1 MSYHESSLT
10 VERRA
15 RLAAERIFERRQA
28 ELAQANQ
35 KIAAHARL
43 LTDQFA
49 VKREEAEALRRES
62 HTVRHDLELAQSA
75 VQIAERRLWDSVE
88 TIRDGF
94 AVFDPDGTLI
104 AANSAYL
111 APFDGIDR
119 VAPGISYLELLEIA
133 VGEGLIDIGA
143 ERRTDWCARMLARWR
158 QSSIE
163 PVTVRFW
170 NGQFARLIDRRT
182 RDGDMVTLA
191 LNITSTIRRE
201 RALKRAREKAEAAN
215 RAKSAFLANMSHEIR
230 TPMNGVVGMA
240 DILLDM
246 PLTEEQRLYIQTIRN
261 SGEALLAIIND
272 VLDYS
277 KIEAQRLAIHPAPFD
292 LEHTIQ
298 EVLTLLSPS
307 AQEKGLTLSLDYD
320 LFMPTHLVGDV
331 GRIRQVLTNLLG
343 NAVKFTQAGSVT
355 VRVVGRPGGPGY
367 RHVTVSIEDTG
378 IGIAPEMRRHIF
390 GEFNQVEDEM
400 NRRFDGT
407 GLGLAISKSLIELMS
422 GEIWVDSE
430 LGKGSCFSFRLKL
443 PVAETEGRK
452 RRIADWIERAFLID
466 PDERSRQLTTSQL
479 VALGLPVVSVK
490 DGVHLR
496 KMPVG
501 HGDILVVSDP
511 GGDKA
516 SCKRFLR
523 LLDETR
529 PALTLLLTRN
539 LACPQPQDRASL
551 RVLPHPVLRQDL
563 LEVLADL
570 EEPESDE
577 EIVSP
582 DVSTVMARPTRLRI
596 LAAEDNK
603 TNQLVFAKM
612 LSGFDVDLIF
622 ADDGQ
627 DAVEKFRELCP
638 DIVFTDISMPRMD
651 GKEAARRIRV
661 IETELGLQR
670 VPIVAMT
677 AHALDGDA
685 EAILATGID
694 HYLTKPIRKSDLVV
708 RMAAFVKDHPSFAM
722 PVAQPASEEEPS
734 DRRGG
739 EPSLPPLA
747 VVHGE

>member
-1 MSYHESSLT
+1 MSYHESLT

-35 KIAAHARL
+35 KIAAHARF

-49 VKREEAEALRRES
+49 VKREEAEVLRQES
-62 HTVRHDLELAQSA
+62 RIVRHDLERARSA

-94 AVFDPDGTLI
+94 AVFAPDGTMV
-104 AANSAYL
+104 AANPAYL
-111 APFDGIDR
+111 APFEGLDHVG
-119 VAPGISYLELLEIA
+119 PGISYRELLDIA
-133 VGEGLIDIGA
+133 VSEGLIDIGA
-143 ERRTDWCARMLARWR
+143 EGRTDWCARMLARWR
-158 QSSIE
+158 QPLIE

-246 PLTEEQRLYIQTIRN
+246 ALSDEQRLYVQTIRS

-277 KIEAQRLAIHPAPFD
+277 KIEAQRLTLHPAPFD
-292 LEHTIQ
+292 LERTIQ

-307 AQEKGLTLSLDYD
+307 AQQKGLTLSLDYD
-320 LFMPTHLVGDV
+320 LFMPTRLVGDA
-331 GRIRQVLTNLLG
+331 GRIRQVLTNLVS
-343 NAVKFTQAGSVT
+343 NAVKFTQSGTVT
-355 VRVVGRPGGPGY
+355 VRVLGRPGGPGF
-367 RHVTVSIEDTG
+367 RHVTVSVEDTG

-407 GLGLAISKSLIELMS
+407 GLGLAITKSLIELMS
-422 GEIWVDSE
+422 GEIWLDSE
-430 LGKGSCFSFRLKL
+430 VEKGSCFSFRLKL
-443 PVAETEGRK
+443 PVADKDLPE
-452 RRIADWIERAFLID
+452 RRVADWIERAFLID
-466 PDERSRQLTTSQL
+466 HDERSRQLTTSQL
-479 VALGLPVVSVK
+479 VALGLPVVSVR
-490 DGVHLR
+490 DAIQLR
-496 KMPVG
+496 SMPICER
-501 HGDILVVSDP
+501 DILVVSDP
-511 GGDKA
+511 SGEKEA
-516 SCKRFLR
+516 CAHFRR
-523 LLDETR
+523 LVDDVR
-529 PALTLLLTRN
+529 PAITLVLTRT
-539 LACPQPQDRASL
+539 LSCPDEGKAIRI
-551 RVLPHPVLRQDL
+551 LPHPVLRQHL
-563 LEVLADL
+563 LDVLDDL
-570 EEPESDE
+570 E
-577 EIVSP
+577 
-582 DVSTVMARPTRLRI
+582 RPALAEGAPFLEAPLVQQQPRRIRL

-612 LSGFDVDLIF
+612 LSGFDIDLTF
-622 ADDGQ
+622 ADDGLE
-627 DAVEKFRELCP
+627 AVEKFRALRP

-651 GKEAARRIRV
+651 GKQAATEMRRI
-661 IETELGLQR
+661 EAEMGLSS

-685 EAILATGID
+685 EMILASGID
-694 HYLTKPIRKSDLVV
+694 HYLTKPIRKSDLVAQLQLAV
-708 RMAAFVKDHPSFAM
+708 TEDVLPPF
-722 PVAQPASEEEPS
+722 PVP
-734 DRRGG
+734 G
-739 EPSLPPLA
+739 EPVPSA
-747 VVHGE
+747 AAS

>member
-1 MSYHESSLT
+1 MSYHESLT

-15 RLAAERIFERRQA
+15 RLAAECIFERRQA

-35 KIAAHARL
+35 KIAAHARF

-49 VKREEAEALRRES
+49 VKREEAEALRQES
-62 HTVRHDLELAQSA
+62 RTVRHDLELAQSA

-94 AVFDPDGTLI
+94 AVFGPDGTLV

-111 APFDGIDR
+111 APFEGIDR
-119 VAPGISYLELLEIA
+119 VAPGICYRELLEIA
-133 VGEGLIDIGA
+133 VGEGLIDIGR
-143 ERRTDWCARMLARWR
+143 EGRTEWCARMLARWR
-158 QSSIE
+158 QPVIE

-246 PLTEEQRLYIQTIRN
+246 PLTDEQRLYIQTIRN

-277 KIEAQRLAIHPAPFD
+277 KIEAQRLTLHPHPFD

-307 AQEKGLTLSLDYD
+307 AQEKGLALSLDYD
-320 LFMPTHLVGDV
+320 LFMPTHLVGDA
-331 GRIRQVLTNLLG
+331 GRIRQVLTNLIG
-343 NAVKFTQAGSVT
+343 NAVKFTASGSVT
-355 VRVVGRPGGPGY
+355 VRVMGRPGGPGF
-367 RHVTVSIEDTG
+367 RHVTVSVEDTG
-378 IGIAPEMRRHIF
+378 IGIAPDMRRHIF

-407 GLGLAISKSLIELMS
+407 GLGLAITKSLVELME

-430 LGKGSCFSFRLKL
+430 LGKGSCFTFRLKL

-466 PDERSRQLTTSQL
+466 PDERSRQLATSQL

-490 DGVHLR
+490 DSVHLR
-496 KMPVG
+496 RMPVG
-501 HGDILVVSDP
+501 LRDILVISDP
-511 GGDKA
+511 TGEKGNCA
-516 SCKRFLR
+516 RFLR
-523 LLDETR
+523 LVEDVR
-529 PALTLLLTRN
+529 PALTIVLTHN
-539 LACPQPQDRASL
+539 ISCPLPEREAI

-563 LEVLADL
+563 LEVLENLQEPAPEVQEVPP
-570 EEPESDE
+570 EEPAD
-577 EIVSP
+577 P
-582 DVSTVMARPTRLRI
+582 AAPRRLRL

-612 LSGFDVDLIF
+612 LSGLDIDLIF

-627 DAVEKFRELCP
+627 DAVEKFREIVP

-651 GKEAARRIRV
+651 GKEAARHIRA
-661 IETELGLQR
+661 IEEELGLPR

-677 AHALDGDA
+677 AHALEGDA
-685 EAILATGID
+685 EAILAAGID
-694 HYLTKPIRKSDLVV
+694 HYLTKPIRKSDLVA
-708 RMAAFVKDHPSFAM
+708 RITALREEQLPQAADA
-722 PVAQPASEEEPS
+722 PAPAP
-734 DRRGG
+734 R
-739 EPSLPPLA
+739 PALA
-747 VVHGE
+747 LVGRS

>member
-1 MSYHESSLT
+1 MSYHETSLT

-15 RLAAERIFERRQA
+15 RLAAERLFERRQA

-35 KIAAHARL
+35 KIAAHARF

-62 HTVRHDLELAQSA
+62 HTVRHDLERAKSA

-94 AVFDPDGTLI
+94 AVFDPDGTLV

-119 VAPGISYLELLEIA
+119 VAPGISYRELLELA
-133 VGEGLIDIGA
+133 AGEGLIDIGG

-158 QSSIE
+158 QPAIE
-163 PVTVRFW
+163 PVTIRFW

-191 LNITSTIRRE
+191 LNITSTMRRE

-246 PLTEEQRLYIQTIRN
+246 ALTDEQRLYIQTIRN

-277 KIEAQRLAIHPAPFD
+277 KIEAQRLTIHPAPFD

-320 LFMPTHLVGDV
+320 LFMPTHLVGDA

-343 NAVKFTQAGSVT
+343 NAVKFTQAGSVA
-355 VRVVGRPGGPGY
+355 VRVVGRPGGQGF

-378 IGIAPEMRRHIF
+378 IGIAPDMRRHIF

-407 GLGLAISKSLIELMS
+407 GLGLAITKSLIELME

-490 DGVHLR
+490 DSLHLR
-496 KMPVG
+496 KLPVG
-501 HGDILVVSDP
+501 RGDILVVSDP
-511 GGDKA
+511 AGDKVG
-516 SCKRFLR
+516 CKRFAR
-523 LLDETR
+523 LLAETN
-529 PALTLLLTRN
+529 PSLTIFLTRN
-539 LACPQPQDRASL
+539 LACTLPENRDGL
-551 RVLPHPVLRQDL
+551 RVLPHPVLRQHL
-563 LEVLADL
+563 LEVLETLA
-570 EEPESDE
+570 EPEVTEGAEAPE
-577 EIVSP
+577 EAAAVP
-582 DVSTVMARPTRLRI
+582 AAARLRI

-612 LSGFDVDLIF
+612 LAGFDVDLIF
-622 ADDGQ
+622 ADDGR
-627 DAVEKFRELCP
+627 DAVEKFRELRP

-651 GKEAARRIRV
+651 GKEAAKLIRRS
-661 IETELGLQR
+661 EEELGLRR
-670 VPIVAMT
+670 VPIIAMT

-685 EAILATGID
+685 DEILAAGID
-694 HYLTKPIRKSDLVV
+694 HYLTKPIRKSDLVARLQAV
-708 RMAAFVKDHPSFAM
+708 TEGDGRPSAAGIQSENDH
-722 PVAQPASEEEPS
+722 
-734 DRRGG
+734 
-739 EPSLPPLA
+739 LA
-747 VVHGE
+747 LARA

>member
-1 MSYHESSLT
+1 MSYHESLT

-28 ELAQANQ
+28 ELAEANQ
-35 KIAAHARL
+35 KIAAHARF
-43 LTDQFA
+43 LTDQFT
-49 VKREEAEALRRES
+49 VKRDEAELLRQEGQI
-62 HTVRHDLELAQSA
+62 VRSDLERAQSA

-94 AVFDPDGTLI
+94 AVFDRDGMLV
-104 AANSAYL
+104 AANQAYL
-111 APFDGIDR
+111 APFEGIER
-119 VAPGISYLELLEIA
+119 VTPGIAYAELLRIA
-133 VGEGLIDIGA
+133 VEEGLVDIGEEKRA
-143 ERRTDWCARMLARWR
+143 DWCARMLARWR
-158 QSSIE
+158 QPAVE

-182 RDGDMVTLA
+182 RDGDTVTLA

-201 RALKRAREKAEAAN
+201 RALSRAREKAEAAN

-240 DILLDM
+240 DILLDT
-246 PLTEEQRLYIQTIRN
+246 PLTDEQRLYVQTIRN

-277 KIEAQRLAIHPAPFD
+277 KIEAQRLTLHPAAFD

-307 AQEKGLTLSLDYD
+307 AQERGLTLSLDYD
-320 LFMPTHLVGDV
+320 LFMPTNLVGDA
-331 GRIRQVLTNLLG
+331 GRIRQVLTNLVG
-343 NAVKFTQAGSVT
+343 NAVKFTREGSVT
-355 VRVVGRPGGPGY
+355 VRVVGRPGGPGL
-367 RHVTVSIEDTG
+367 RHVTISIEDTG

-407 GLGLAISKSLIELMS
+407 GLGLAITKSLIELMS

-430 LGKGSCFSFRLKL
+430 VGKGSCFSFRMRL
-443 PVAETEGRK
+443 PVAESEDAK
-452 RRIADWIERAFLID
+452 RRVPDWIERAFLID
-466 PDERSRQLTTSQL
+466 SDERSRQLTTSQL

-490 DGVHLR
+490 DGLHLR
-496 KMPVG
+496 KLPVG
-501 HGDILVVSDP
+501 NRDVVVVADP
-511 GGDKA
+511 SGEKGQCA
-516 SCKRFLR
+516 RFRTLIGKI
-523 LLDETR
+523 R

-539 LACPQPQDRASL
+539 LSCQLPKDFAAV
-551 RVLPHPVLRQDL
+551 RVLPLPVLRQNL
-563 LEVLADL
+563 LEVLEHL
-570 EEPESDE
+570 ETPGTVAAEAGGPRDAPFAEP
-577 EIVSP
+577 
-582 DVSTVMARPTRLRI
+582 RRLRL

-612 LSGFDVDLIF
+612 LAGLDIDLVF

-627 DAVEKFRELCP
+627 EAVEKFRALRP

-651 GKEAARRIRV
+651 GKQAATEIRRA
-661 IETELGLQR
+661 ETELGLPGI
-670 VPIVAMT
+670 PIIAMT

-685 EAILATGID
+685 EAILAAGID
-694 HYLTKPIRKSDLVV
+694 HYLTKPIRKSDLVSRLMAV
-708 RMAAFVKDHPSFAM
+708 VTDDILPPIMPEPERMAAAR
-722 PVAQPASEEEPS
+722 AT
-734 DRRGG
+734 
-739 EPSLPPLA
+739 
-747 VVHGE
+747 

>member
-15 RLAAERIFERRQA
+15 RLAAERMFERRQA

-35 KIAAHARL
+35 KIAAHARF

-62 HTVRHDLELAQSA
+62 HTVRHDLERAQSA

-94 AVFDPDGTLI
+94 AVFDPDGTLV
-104 AANSAYL
+104 AANPAYL

-119 VAPGISYLELLEIA
+119 VAPGISYREILEIA
-133 VGEGLIDIGA
+133 VGEGLIDIGT

-158 QSSIE
+158 QPVIE
-163 PVTVRFW
+163 PVNVRFW

-191 LNITSTIRRE
+191 LNITSTMRRE

-246 PLTEEQRLYIQTIRN
+246 ALTEEQRLYIQTIRN

-307 AQEKGLTLSLDYD
+307 AQEKGLALSLDYD
-320 LFMPTHLVGDV
+320 LFMPTHLVGDA

-343 NAVKFTQAGSVT
+343 NAVKFTQAGSVA

-407 GLGLAISKSLIELMS
+407 GLGLAITKSLIELMN

-443 PVAETEGRK
+443 PTAENEGRR

-490 DGVHLR
+490 DSAHLR
-496 KMPVG
+496 RLPVG
-501 HGDILVVSDP
+501 CGDILVVADP
-511 GGDKA
+511 AGDKVG
-516 SCKRFLR
+516 CKRFAR

-529 PALTLLLTRN
+529 PALTIFLTRN
-539 LACPQPQDRASL
+539 LGSPLPGNSDGL
-551 RVLPHPVLRQDL
+551 RVLPHPVLRQHL
-563 LEVLADL
+563 LEVLEDLAQPQAGNAADA
-570 EEPESDE
+570 
-577 EIVSP
+577 P
-582 DVSTVMARPTRLRI
+582 DTPASASRTRLRL

-612 LSGFDVDLIF
+612 LSGLDIDLVF

-627 DAVEKFRELCP
+627 DAVEKFRALRP
-638 DIVFTDISMPRMD
+638 DVVFTDISMPRMD
-651 GKEAARRIRV
+651 GKEAARHIRRV
-661 IETELGLQR
+661 EAELGLPP
-670 VPIVAMT
+670 VPIIAMT

-685 EAILATGID
+685 EAILANGID
-694 HYLTKPIRKSDLVV
+694 HYLTKPIRKSDLLARLAIVGDGAHASS
-708 RMAAFVKDHPSFAM
+708 AAAAQTDPS
-722 PVAQPASEEEPS
+722 PA
-734 DRRGG
+734 
-739 EPSLPPLA
+739 LA
-747 VVHGE
+747 AAR

>member
-1 MSYHESSLT
+1 MSYHDSLT

-28 ELAQANQ
+28 ELAAANQ
-35 KIAAHARL
+35 KIASHARL
-43 LTDQFA
+43 LTDQFT
-49 VKREEAEALRRES
+49 VKREEAEALRQES
-62 HTVRHDLELAQSA
+62 RIVRHDLERAQSA

-94 AVFDPDGTLI
+94 AVFDEDGTMI

-111 APFDGIDR
+111 APFEGLDQ
-119 VAPGISYLELLEIA
+119 VAPGITYRELLDIA
-133 VGEGLIDIGA
+133 VGEGLIDIGT

-158 QSSIE
+158 QPVIE

-170 NGQFARLIDRRT
+170 NGQIARLIDRRT

-240 DILLDM
+240 DILLET
-246 PLTEEQRLYIQTIRN
+246 PLSDEQRLYVQTIRS

-277 KIEAQRLAIHPAPFD
+277 KIEAQRLTLHPAAFD

-307 AQEKGLTLSLDYD
+307 AQEKGLVLSLDYD
-320 LFMPTHLVGDV
+320 LFMPTHLVGDA
-331 GRIRQVLTNLLG
+331 GRIRQVLTNLIG
-343 NAVKFTQAGSVT
+343 NAVKFTESGSVS
-355 VRVVGRPGGPGY
+355 VRVVGRPGGAGF

-407 GLGLAISKSLIELMS
+407 GLGLAITKSLIDLMS
-422 GEIWVDSE
+422 GDIWLDSE
-430 LGKGSCFSFRLKL
+430 VGKGSCFSFRLKL
-443 PVAETEGRK
+443 PVADGGAAAK
-452 RRIADWIERAFLID
+452 KVSDWIERAFLID
-466 PDERSRQLTTSQL
+466 PDERSRQVTTSQL
-479 VALGLPVVSVK
+479 VALGLPVVSIR
-490 DGVHLR
+490 DGMQLR
-496 KMPVG
+496 ETPIG
-501 HGDILVVSDP
+501 DRDILVVSDP
-511 GGDKA
+511 LGEKA
-516 SCKRFLR
+516 SCERFR
-523 LLDETR
+523 SLLDDVR
-529 PALTLLLTRN
+529 PAMTLLLTRN
-539 LACPQPQDRASL
+539 HVCQLPQGLDAV
-551 RVLPHPVLRQDL
+551 RVLPHPVLRQHL
-563 LEVLADL
+563 LEALDGLRTEAKATQGTTGTAW
-570 EEPESDE
+570 PA
-577 EIVSP
+577 P
-582 DVSTVMARPTRLRI
+582 AGPRRLRL

-612 LSGFDVDLIF
+612 LAGLDIDLVF

-627 DAVEKFRELCP
+627 DAVEKFQALAP

-651 GKEAARRIRV
+651 GKEAAAEMRRL
-661 IETELGLQR
+661 ETELGR
-670 VPIVAMT
+670 SSVPIVAMT

-685 EAILATGID
+685 DAILAAGID
-694 HYLTKPIRKSDLVV
+694 HYLTKPIRKSELVSHL
-708 RMAAFVKDHPSFAM
+708 MAA
-722 PVAQPASEEEPS
+722 VA
-734 DRRGG
+734 DGI
-739 EPSLPPLA
+739 LPPDSA
-747 VVHGE
+747 HAGSVSARNG

>member
-1 MSYHESSLT
+1 MSYHESRLT

-15 RLAAERIFERRQA
+15 RLAAERLFERRQA

-43 LTDQFA
+43 LTDQFT

-62 HTVRHDLELAQSA
+62 HTVRNDLERAQSA
-75 VQIAERRLWDSVE
+75 VQIAERRLWDCVE

-94 AVFDPDGTLI
+94 AVFDPDGTLV
-104 AANSAYL
+104 AANGAYL

-119 VAPGISYLELLEIA
+119 VAPGISYRELLEIA
-133 VGEGLIDIGA
+133 VGEGLIDIGS

-158 QSSIE
+158 QPVIE

-170 NGQFARLIDRRT
+170 DGQFARLIDRRT

-191 LNITSTIRRE
+191 LNITSTMRRE

-246 PLTEEQRLYIQTIRN
+246 ALTEEQRLYIQTIRN

-277 KIEAQRLAIHPAPFD
+277 KIEAQRLTIHPAAFD

-307 AQEKGLTLSLDYD
+307 AQEKGLALSLDYD
-320 LFMPTHLVGDV
+320 LFMPTNLVGDG
-331 GRIRQVLTNLLG
+331 GRIRQVLTNLIG

-407 GLGLAISKSLIELMS
+407 GLGLAITKSLIELMN

-466 PDERSRQLTTSQL
+466 PDDRSRQLTTSQL

-490 DGVHLR
+490 DSVHLR
-496 KMPVG
+496 KLPVG
-501 HGDILVVSDP
+501 RGDILVVSDP
-511 GGDKA
+511 GGDKVA
-516 SCKRFLR
+516 CKRFAR

-529 PALTLLLTRN
+529 PTLTIFLTRDATCQLPKN
-539 LACPQPQDRASL
+539 RDGR
-551 RVLPHPVLRQDL
+551 RILPHPVLRQHL
-563 LEVLADL
+563 LEQLENLAH
-570 EEPESDE
+570 
-577 EIVSP
+577 P
-582 DVSTVMARPTRLRI
+582 DVGRRTHPARRTRGRASSRPAATSRGGRQQDQPARLRQDVVRARYRPR
-596 LAAEDNK
+596 LCRRRAGCGGEVPRAAARHRLHRHLDAPDGREGSRASDSRDG
-603 TNQLVFAKM
+603 
-612 LSGFDVDLIF
+612 SGVRP
-622 ADDGQ
+622 A
-627 DAVEKFRELCP
+627 ACP
-638 DIVFTDISMPRMD
+638 DRCDDSPRS
-651 GKEAARRIRV
+651 RR
-661 IETELGLQR
+661 
-670 VPIVAMT
+670 
-677 AHALDGDA
+677 
-685 EAILATGID
+685 
-694 HYLTKPIRKSDLVV
+694 
-708 RMAAFVKDHPSFAM
+708 
-722 PVAQPASEEEPS
+722 
-734 DRRGG
+734 RRRDDPRGRN
-739 EPSLPPLA
+739 
-747 VVHGE
+747 

>member
-1 MSYHESSLT
+1 MSYHQSSLT

-28 ELAQANQ
+28 ELAEANQ
-35 KIAAHARL
+35 KIAAHARF

-49 VKREEAEALRRES
+49 VKRDEAEALRQES
-62 HTVRHDLELAQSA
+62 RIVRHDLERAQSA

-94 AVFDPDGTLI
+94 AVFAPDGTLV
-104 AANSAYL
+104 AANPAYL
-111 APFDGIDR
+111 APFEGMDQVG
-119 VAPGISYLELLEIA
+119 PGISYRELLEVA

-158 QSSIE
+158 QPVIE

-261 SGEALLAIIND
+261 SGEALLGIIND

-277 KIEAQRLAIHPAPFD
+277 KIEAQRLTLHPHAFD

-307 AQEKGLTLSLDYD
+307 AQERGLALSLDYD
-320 LFMPTHLVGDV
+320 LFMPTHLVGDA
-331 GRIRQVLTNLLG
+331 GRIRQVLTNLIG
-343 NAVKFTQAGSVT
+343 NAVKFTETGSVT
-355 VRVVGRPGGPGY
+355 VRVVGRPGGPGF

-378 IGIAPEMRRHIF
+378 IGIAPDMRRHIF

-407 GLGLAISKSLIELMS
+407 GLGLAITKSLIELMH

-490 DGVHLR
+490 DGLHLR

-501 HGDILVVSDP
+501 SGDILVVSDP
-511 GGDKA
+511 TGEKE
-516 SCKRFLR
+516 SCKRFRR
-523 LLDETR
+523 LVEEVK
-529 PALTLLLTRN
+529 PALTILLTRN
-539 LACPQPQDRASL
+539 LSCQVAPARARV
-551 RVLPHPVLRQDL
+551 RVLPHPVLRQHL
-563 LEVLADL
+563 LEILEDL
-570 EEPESDE
+570 EQ
-577 EIVSP
+577 P
-582 DVSTVMARPTRLRI
+582 DAVDAADAPADPGAPPAPRRLRL

-612 LSGFDVDLIF
+612 LSGFDIDLTF
-622 ADDGQ
+622 ADDGL
-627 DAVEKFRELCP
+627 DAVEKFREIRP

-651 GKEAARRIRV
+651 GKEAAARIRE
-661 IETELGLQR
+661 IEGELGLPR
-670 VPIVAMT
+670 APIVAMT

-685 EAILATGID
+685 AAILAGGID
-694 HYLTKPIRKSDLVV
+694 HYLSKPIRKSELVTRLLSV
-708 RMAAFVKDHPSFAM
+708 TGEHIIPPQEVKRPA
-722 PVAQPASEEEPS
+722 PAVAGPA
-734 DRRGG
+734 
-739 EPSLPPLA
+739 
-747 VVHGE
+747 